1 MLKNST
7 IHCPI
12 GTKNKRLNWHKLS
25 LPYYQMGT
33 WKHMAVLVQMVK
45 SKIDHLYGEG
55 FEVYIA
61 HGLTMTSCHS
71 LYENF

>member
-1 MLKNST
+1 
-7 IHCPI
+7 
-12 GTKNKRLNWHKLS
+12 
-25 LPYYQMGT
+25 MGT